1 MKLNPIPPTLKDN
14 HRYIVFEIISGCDI
28 LFEDVVNAIWSS
40 SMQMFGEVGTSK
52 LRLWI
57 PSAFFDKDRKRGLI
71 RTTNSSV
78 EEARAAIAAIREI
91 AGVKVIFYVL
101 GVTGTIK
108 SARSKFFG
116 IQDLSDFE
124 VGTADGTE
132 GSNA

>member
-1 MKLNPIPPTLKDN
+1 MKLNPIPPTLKEN
-14 HRYIVFEIISGCDI
+14 QRYIVFEIISGSDI
-28 LFEDVVNAIWSS
+28 IFDDVVNAIWSS
-40 SMQMFGEVGTSK
+40 SMQLFGEVGTSK

-91 AGVKVIFYVL
+91 GGMKVIFYVL

-116 IQDLSDFE
+116 IRDLTGFE
-124 VGTADGTE
+124 HGAADE
-132 GSNA
+132 SRGSNA

>member
-1 MKLNPIPPTLKDN
+1 MKLNPIPPTLKEN
-14 HRYIVFEIISGCDI
+14 QRYIVFEIISGGDV
-28 LFEDVVNAIWSS
+28 LFEDVVNVVWSS
-40 SMQMFGEVGTSK
+40 SLQLFGEIGTSK

-71 RTTNSSV
+71 RTNNNSV

-91 AGVKVIFYVL
+91 GGMKVIFYVL

-108 SARSKFFG
+108 SARTKFFG
-116 IQDLSDFE
+116 IRDVAGFE
-124 VGTADGTE
+124 SGAADEAE